1 MSVESSL
8 RVRSTIIKV
17 PDASPG
23 LLMVNGQQKSFT
35 LERLWRSPVAPAPNM
50 TVDVELDPSGAIAGI
65 TAVDTRRLA
74 TERLDEI
81 GRQLGKFAHGPGA
94 EGAALAQRSLGDLAG
109 RMGVVA
115 LGAAVVLWIAWFF
128 VPGYKVGGGFMGS
141 QTFSVWQFIG
151 LDLQQTSSDAI
162 EIHHGIWALLG
173 IVCIAAPFIA
183 PFVKDPR
190 ARFANALPLVYSLIA
205 IFAQRSAI
213 IKLVSMPG
221 VDASSML
228 SMQLGSY
235 AVLAAGAVLA
245 LRAMQKGIR
254 AP

>member
-35 LERLWRSPVAPAPNM
+35 LERVWRSPVAPAPNM

-151 LDLQQTSSDAI
+151 LDLQQTNSASI
-162 EIHHGIWALLG
+162 EIHHGLWALLG
-173 IVCIAAPFIA
+173 ILCIAAPFIA

-190 ARFANALPLVYSLIA
+190 ARFANALPLVYALIA

-235 AVLAAGAVLA
+235 VVFAAGAVLA
-245 LRAMQKGIR
+245 WRALQK
-254 AP
+254 AA